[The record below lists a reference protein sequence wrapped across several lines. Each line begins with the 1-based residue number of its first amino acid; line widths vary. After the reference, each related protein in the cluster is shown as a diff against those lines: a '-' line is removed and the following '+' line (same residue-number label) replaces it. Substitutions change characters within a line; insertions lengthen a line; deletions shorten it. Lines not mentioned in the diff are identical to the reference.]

1 MKLSLLLAIMFA
13 CVGVVGGQESALLP
27 ITRQE
32 TLQAIG
38 VYLRTQ
44 GLSEDQLP
52 KASDLELPAAIPAS
66 SERTLRVASVCW
78 DAQMDR
84 ATFRMECTEAA
95 ACLPFLVY
103 AGMSQARFRM
113 LHSSE
118 NAAVSPACS
127 ARTAVRTGKAA
138 RPEIVVRP
146 GDRATVVFRGNQLR
160 LSEQVSCLERG
171 AAGDIIRVR
180 NSDGALFRAR
190 VVGPGLLE
198 AIMQ

>member
-13 CVGVVGGQESALLP
+13 CASVVCGEESALLP
-27 ITRQE
+27 VTRQE

-44 GLSEDQLP
+44 GLPEDQLP
-52 KASDLELPAAIPAS
+52 NASDLELPATIPAA

-78 DAQMDR
+78 DAQMER
-84 ATFRMECTEAA
+84 AAFRMECTDIG

-103 AGMSQARFRM
+103 AGMSQARFRT

-118 NAAVSPACS
+118 NAGISPACS
-127 ARTAVRTGKAA
+127 PHTGVRTGKAA

-146 GDRATVVFRGNQLR
+146 GDRAAVVFRGNQLR

-180 NSDGALFRAR
+180 NFDGALFRAR
-190 VVGPGLLE
+190 VVASGLLE
-198 AIMQ
+198 AITQ